1 MPVPKGLPEV
11 LFPELQPGP
20 EMVLPPGI
28 FEANC
33 TGDSQQEES
42 HAAALE
48 EAKKQMGTPK
58 RFKYKHRLVA
68 DQVRYDERTMVTPAM
83 NPSGKQRG
91 ILRKSVIRLV
101 PNQEPTKKTE
111 RPAKQRAKRPT
122 KKEQDE
128 QAANKILATPA
139 SEGYLHAKISAEVHK
154 LRQSAKLDRVY
165 KKTKKVMKQWAELGD
180 GDGEELAE
188 EQECLVTFIG
198 KMVELQHKRK
208 RQLSAA
214 STMAETSAAY
224 TNIKHAPLQRIV

>member
-1 MPVPKGLPEV
+1 M
-11 LFPELQPGP
+11 
-20 EMVLPPGI
+20 
-28 FEANC
+28 
-33 TGDSQQEES
+33 
-42 HAAALE
+42 E
-48 EAKKQMGTPK
+48 EAKKQMGTPN

-68 DQVRYDERTMVTPAM
+68 NQIRYGERPMIHQSAPEVFHPPAM
-83 NPSGKQRG
+83 DPGGKQRG
-91 ILRKSVIRLV
+91 ILRTSFITLV
-101 PNQEPTKKTE
+101 SNQEPKHTKKTE

-128 QAANKILATPA
+128 QAVNKFLATPA
-139 SEGYLHAKISAEVHK
+139 WEGYLHAKISAEVHK
-154 LRQSAKLDRVY
+154 LKQSAKLDRVH
-165 KKTKKVMKQWAELGD
+165 KKTETAMKQWAELGD

-188 EQECLVTFIG
+188 EQECLVTSIC